1 MSELRGLLRDT
12 FVHIQ
17 PAATLDDLSA
27 DEAARRLSG
36 VPHSI
41 AEIVAHIS
49 FWQDW
54 FLARC
59 GREPRAMVTS
69 AAQGWPQVA
78 GADWNDLRKRFLA
91 GVDAAVSLSENA
103 AQVAQPI
110 SPAIDFP
117 PLAAYTVGD
126 ALTHIAIHNAH
137 HLGQVI
143 TLRQVMGRWPP
154 PSGAWTW

>member
-1 MSELRGLLRDT
+1 MNELRGLLRDT

-17 PAATLDDLSA
+17 PAATVDDLSPDDA
-27 DEAARRLSG
+27 VVRVAGA
-36 VPHSI
+36 PHSI
-41 AEIVAHIS
+41 AEIIAHVA

-59 GREPRAMVTS
+59 RREPRAMVTS
-69 AAQGWPQVA
+69 AAQGWPQIDAA
-78 GADWNDLRKRFLA
+78 GWSELRTRFLA
-91 GVDAAVSLSENA
+91 DVDAAVALSEDPGRI
-103 AQVAQPI
+103 AQPL
-110 SPAIDFP
+110 SPPIDFP

-126 ALTHIAIHNAH
+126 ALTHVAIHNAH

-154 PSGAWTW
+154 PAGSWTW